1 MHKEHLQMLNIG
13 KLVLSLSDSLGKGV
27 VIVPTIFTSTDVLRA
42 NKSEVKELLE
52 MFESRS
58 DDSSIVSLKTVEFS
72 DVYETYFS
80 ILD

>member
-13 KLVLSLSDSLGKGV
+13 KLALSLSDSLGKGA

-42 NKSEVKELLE
+42 NKSEVEELLD
-52 MFESRS
+52 MFESRR
-58 DDSSIVSLKTVEFS
+58 DDSFIVSLKTVKFS